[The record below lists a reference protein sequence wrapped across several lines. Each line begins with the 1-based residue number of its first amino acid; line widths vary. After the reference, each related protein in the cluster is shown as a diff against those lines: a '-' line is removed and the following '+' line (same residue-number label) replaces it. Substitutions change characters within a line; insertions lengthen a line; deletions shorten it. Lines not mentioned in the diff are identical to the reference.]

1 MHHIRYFLLLILCSF
16 GGSSVLYCQH
26 VFNVDLND
34 RTGDTFKVTLFP
46 EPLSAS
52 NNIFQFASTAPGTY
66 EVMDIGRF
74 VRDFKAFDRSGNE
87 ITTEHSSTNEWT
99 ISRPPEV
106 ARITY
111 AVADLWDTKPAEH
124 PVYPMASTLL
134 SDDFAMLNGQA
145 IFGYF
150 AGMQTEPIKIKLSFP
165 SEWVVGTALN
175 PDSDGYYR
183 ADDFDNVVDSPFFLG
198 KLSTAKAMVGNTTID
213 VYTFSRTGLITSDK
227 MLSSLNGLLKAESEF
242 TRGLPVNRYVFLF
255 YFGNSGAGAWEHSY
269 SSEYVLKEDTLT
281 PAYAASIASIIAHEF
296 FHVNIPLN
304 LHSELVEHFNFVKP
318 VMSRHLWL
326 YEGTTEWAAF
336 MLQLR
341 GHLMTLTQYLQA
353 LQSKFIVADNFD
365 QNVSL
370 TDLGVHATEMQD
382 QYPDI
387 YQKGALVS
395 TMLDIRL
402 LQLSHGK
409 SGLREL
415 ILQLSKEYGK
425 KHAFSEED
433 FFDKLVEMTYPEIRD
448 FIDRYIKGTD
458 RLPAQEYFNW
468 LGIDYSEKGTVD
480 SSKSSLRVGI
490 RFVDTSLVVTE
501 VLDGS
506 QSGLLKGDI
515 VESIDG
521 TPVTPE
527 TASLLTAKI
536 VGMRLGST
544 VKLTVK
550 RADKDIDVVSILTP
564 RLIRHTLSVNPNP
577 SAEQQALRESWM
589 NNM

>member
-1 MHHIRYFLLLILCSF
+1 MHRLRHIVLLVICSF
-16 GGSSVLYCQH
+16 YGSNVLFCHQ
-26 VFNVDLND
+26 VFNVNLND
-34 RTGDTFKVTLFP
+34 RSGDTFKVTLFP

-52 NNIFQFASTAPGTY
+52 NNVFQFASTAPGTY

-74 VRDFKAFDRSGNE
+74 VSSFKAFDRSGTE
-87 ITTEHSSTNEWT
+87 IATEHSSTNEWT
-99 ISRPPEV
+99 ISRPQEV
-106 ARITY
+106 AKITY
-111 AVADLWDTKPAEH
+111 TVEDLWNAKVTEH

-134 SDDFAMLNGQA
+134 SDDFVMLNGQA

-150 AGMQTEPIKIKLSFP
+150 AGMQSEPIKIKLSYP
-165 SEWVVGTALN
+165 SEWTVGTALN
-175 PDSDGYYR
+175 PDSEGYYR

-198 KLSTAKAMVGNTTID
+198 KLSTAKTTVGNATID
-213 VYTFSRTGLITSDK
+213 VYTYSRTGLITSDK
-227 MLSSLNGLLKAESEF
+227 MLSSLDGLLKAESNF
-242 TRGLPVNRYVFLF
+242 TKGLPVNRYAFLF
-255 YFGNSGAGAWEHSY
+255 YFGKFGAGAWEHSY

-281 PAYAASIASIIAHEF
+281 PAYSASIVSVIAHEF

-336 MLQLR
+336 TLQLR
-341 GHLMTLTQYLQA
+341 DHLLTLPQYLQA
-353 LQSKFIVADNFD
+353 LQGKFSAADNFD
-365 QNVSL
+365 QHVSL
-370 TDLGVHATEMQD
+370 TDLGIHATDMQD
-382 QYPDI
+382 QYPNI

-415 ILQLSKEYGK
+415 ILRLSKEYGK

-448 FIDRYIKGTD
+448 FIDHYIKGTD
-458 RLPAQEYFNW
+458 KLPAQEYFSS
-468 LGIDYSEKGTVD
+468 LGIDYSEKGMAD
-480 SSKSSLRVGI
+480 SSKSSLRAGI
-490 RFVDTSLVVTE
+490 RFKDTSMVVTG

-515 VESIDG
+515 IEKIDG
-521 TPVTPE
+521 TPVT
-527 TASLLTAKI
+527 TANASLFTSKI
-536 VGMRLGST
+536 VGMKLGST
-544 VKLTVK
+544 VTITVN
-550 RADKDIDVVSILTP
+550 RADKEIDVVSILTP
-564 RLIRHTLSVNPNP
+564 RLVRHTLSVNPNP
-577 SAEQQALRESWM
+577 SAEQSALRESWM

>member
-1 MHHIRYFLLLILCSF
+1 LFCH
-16 GGSSVLYCQH
+16 Q
-26 VFNVDLND
+26 VFNVNLND
-34 RTGDTFKVTLFP
+34 RSGDTFKVTLFP

-52 NNIFQFASTAPGTY
+52 NNVFQFASTAPGTY

-74 VRDFKAFDRSGNE
+74 VSSFKAFDRSGTE
-87 ITTEHSSTNEWT
+87 IATEHSSTNEWT
-99 ISRPPEV
+99 ISRPQEV
-106 ARITY
+106 AKITY
-111 AVADLWDTKPAEH
+111 TVEDLWNAKVTEH

-134 SDDFAMLNGQA
+134 SDDFVMLNGQA

-150 AGMQTEPIKIKLSFP
+150 AGMQSEPIKIKLSYP
-165 SEWVVGTALN
+165 SEWTVGTALN
-175 PDSDGYYR
+175 PDSEGYYR

-198 KLSTAKAMVGNTTID
+198 KLSTAKTTVGNATID
-213 VYTFSRTGLITSDK
+213 VYTYSRTGLITSDK
-227 MLSSLNGLLKAESEF
+227 MLSSLDGLLKAESNF
-242 TRGLPVNRYVFLF
+242 TKGLPVNRYAFLF
-255 YFGNSGAGAWEHSY
+255 YFGKFGAGAWEHSY

-281 PAYAASIASIIAHEF
+281 PAYSASIVSVIAHEF

-336 MLQLR
+336 TLQLR
-341 GHLMTLTQYLQA
+341 DHLLTLPQYLQA
-353 LQSKFIVADNFD
+353 LQGKFSAADNFD
-365 QNVSL
+365 QHVSL
-370 TDLGVHATEMQD
+370 TDLGIHATDMQD
-382 QYPDI
+382 QYPNI

-415 ILQLSKEYGK
+415 ILRLSKEYGK

-448 FIDRYIKGTD
+448 FIDHYIKGTD
-458 RLPAQEYFNW
+458 KLPAQEYFSS
-468 LGIDYSEKGTVD
+468 LGIDYSEKGMAD
-480 SSKSSLRVGI
+480 SSKSSLRAGI
-490 RFVDTSLVVTE
+490 RFKDTSMVVTG

-515 VESIDG
+515 IEKIDG
-521 TPVTPE
+521 TPVT
-527 TASLLTAKI
+527 TANASLFTSKI
-536 VGMRLGST
+536 VGMKLGST
-544 VKLTVK
+544 VTITVN
-550 RADKDIDVVSILTP
+550 RADKEIDVVSILTP
-564 RLIRHTLSVNPNP
+564 RLVRHTLSVNPNP
-577 SAEQQALRESWM
+577 SAEQSALRESWM